1 MVFWC
6 IFPGF
11 SRVFPRCFSHVA
23 MVFCLISQA
32 ESPLT
37 PSTSCLRRTSRKP
50 RMRLKRR
57 WPPWW
62 GPERNRA
69 IELRCYGRTGEE
81 KHVNI
86 SHYKSIDYRTM
97 IHDVIHIYIYLYM
110 YMYMNETRLRTLL
123 GTQHI
128 SLLSQHLH
136 KTSQNGFWVAKVLKL
151 KEQNKAMRIGQAVPD
166 RGEMAKNGDSECGE
180 WLWYPRKCWQE
191 MLVDS
196 GISSVLFVALKETST
211 GKSNHLI
218 LCPPGL
224 FGVPKLFS
232 CFLHTFPWVFNNF
245 SQTNEISCYPC
256 FVGAENCQGVN
267 HGSLSERILFQYGDS
282 RGTQCLA
289 SIEWPWGSCRI
300 FVWHVRTHPFH
311 HFIPF
316 PPK

>member
-1 MVFWC
+1 
-6 IFPGF
+6 
-11 SRVFPRCFSHVA
+11 
-23 MVFCLISQA
+23 
-32 ESPLT
+32 
-37 PSTSCLRRTSRKP
+37 
-50 RMRLKRR
+50 
-57 WPPWW
+57 
-62 GPERNRA
+62 
-69 IELRCYGRTGEE
+69 
-81 KHVNI
+81 
-86 SHYKSIDYRTM
+86 
-97 IHDVIHIYIYLYM
+97 
-110 YMYMNETRLRTLL
+110 MNETRLRTLL

-316 PPK
+316 PPKNPMISPQATNFGHDFRIISCAGIPRPEGMVASAIEFGEVCRKHDFHNFIFSRLDWRDLGTFQMWRRENPWFFFMIFQYTYLLYIYIYLFTYIS